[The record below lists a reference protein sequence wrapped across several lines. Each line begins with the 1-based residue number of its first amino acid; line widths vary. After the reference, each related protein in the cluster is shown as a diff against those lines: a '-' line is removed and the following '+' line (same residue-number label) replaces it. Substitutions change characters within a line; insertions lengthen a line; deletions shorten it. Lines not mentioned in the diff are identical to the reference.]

1 VFILPK
7 AFGVPRGAARLAIL
21 GISAALLAG
30 CAGRTAVSYA
40 PPQEPSFYRNL
51 VAPGSEVDGVA
62 TAEMVSG
69 FRANNGLGAVTL
81 DPELT
86 RIAEKH
92 SRAMVRQGK
101 VSHDAG
107 DGQLDARAR
116 AVGYRYSRIAEN
128 VAGGYQTLAEAFSG
142 WRESAGHRKNML
154 MPSAT
159 RIGIAVAQAPGHK
172 YKVFWTMVLAEPD
185 TGGGS
190 GSDRVV
196 WGAPIAGLMPAR

>member
-1 VFILPK
+1 VFDLYN
-7 AFGVPRGAARLAIL
+7 ASSVSRAASRLAM
-21 GISAALLAG
+21 ISVAAGLLAG
-30 CAGRTAVSYA
+30 CASRTAVVTYA

-51 VAPGSEVDGVA
+51 VAPGAEVDGVA
-62 TAEMVSG
+62 AAEMVSG

-101 VSHDAG
+101 VSHDVG

-116 AVGYRYSRIAEN
+116 AQGYRYSRIAEN
-128 VAGGYQTLAEAFSG
+128 VAGGYHTLAEAFSG
-142 WRESAGHRKNML
+142 WRESPGHRKNML

-172 YKVFWTMVLAEPD
+172 YKVFWTMVVAEPD
-185 TGGGS
+185 AGRGS
-190 GSDRVV
+190 ERVV
-196 WGAPIAGLMPAR
+196 WGAPVPGMMPGR